1 MCIVSEVKGQI
12 STQHRTAPHQT
23 TLQPPSLPLP
33 LYKRERKG
41 MGGKRKEGVLALLA
55 YVSAKPAV
63 VWDTEHAACTNISPV
78 SSQYTH
84 ICVRYCRL
92 IYRTNLTFFFV
103 FIYIS

>member
-78 SSQYTH
+78 LLDIPIYVYDT
-84 ICVRYCRL
+84 VCRL
-92 IYRTNLTFFFV
+92 STEPI
-103 FIYIS
+103 